1 MSKPARG
8 TYVLSVTSFHP
19 SPVGGGILIG
29 TDTRTGKSRRARIS
43 ADIVARPPAV
53 GESWRVSGDWTKDER
68 HGWEIAADKALPVA
82 PTGEAIM
89 RWIASSEALPGIGRG
104 TARRLW
110 DALGSGLYQAL
121 REGDTSVLAPL
132 TGPSAAIAMITEFR
146 LLTGEIEVF
155 EWFDLHGLDPRVAL
169 AAAGLWGTE
178 AIDRLEANP
187 YCLSLLEPWK
197 RVDDRARALGVA
209 LDDERRLVAA
219 VNEAVAQRYKGHD
232 RGAGGHMSATRQHLI
247 SIVRQLL
254 GRATANLAADAVTL
268 AIERGELIEH
278 AGQLQGRGPYLMER
292 QVEQAI
298 RERLAGPRTSLDAA
312 AAIAGVEEELGLR
325 LDAAQVDAVSIAT
338 ESRFAVIDGA
348 AGTGKSMV
356 TRAIMRATQR
366 AGQSFIQVALSGR
379 AAKRLREATGHEAL
393 TIHRFLK
400 GVTNGNI
407 LLEPGKLLIDEA
419 SMVSTPDLWQILNSA
434 LPTTDV
440 ILVGDPGQ
448 LPPIS
453 AGNPLAALV
462 AADGIPRVTLTTIHR
477 QSGRSAIP
485 VVAAK
490 IRAGALPFLP
500 IFDMSSPEG
509 EGIFLLPAEPDD
521 VPGRTIDVFESFVG
535 LPADGPSRDAVRRLH
550 AARVQIL
557 GATVFGP
564 AGVRAIS
571 DKVENRW
578 MTAQPQV
585 PGWGLAEGSKILW
598 TRNSY
603 DHDTG
608 IPNGS
613 GGNVAAD
620 IMNGSLGI
628 IQRVVDE
635 GAITIFDDEISTR
648 ALIRARDLERVQR
661 GWAITVHKAQG
672 SAFDT
677 VIVPVVHGR
686 LLDRQ
691 LLYTAITRAKSR
703 VVLVGDPALLQ
714 AAVQKMPSGSARQ
727 QSLFSSTTG
736 RRADG
741 CSTVHTGEEL

>member
-1 MSKPARG
+1 MNDPARG
-8 TYVLSVTSFHP
+8 IYVLSVTSFHS

-29 TDTRTGKSRRARIS
+29 TDTRAGKSRRARIS
-43 ADIVARPPAV
+43 VGIVTRPPRA
-53 GESWRVSGDWTKDER
+53 GESWRVSGHWIKDEL
-68 HGWEIAADKALPVA
+68 HGWEIEAEKALPVV

-89 RWIASSEALPGIGRG
+89 RWIASSEALPGIGRA

-110 DALGSGLYQAL
+110 AALGSDLYRAL
-121 REGDTSVLAPL
+121 REGDASVIAPV
-132 TGPSAAIAMITEFR
+132 TGPSAAIAMVAEFR

-155 EWFDLHGLDPRVAL
+155 EWFDLHGLDPRVAV

-178 AIDRLEANP
+178 AIERLEANP
-187 YCLSLLEPWK
+187 YCLSLLESWK
-197 RVDDRARALGVA
+197 RVDDRARALGIA
-209 LDDERRLVAA
+209 QDDERRLVAA
-219 VNEAVAQRYKGHD
+219 VNEAVARRYKGHG
-232 RGAGGHMSATRQHLI
+232 RGAGGHMSATRQQLI

-254 GRATANLAADAVTL
+254 GHATADLADDAVTL
-268 AIERGELIEH
+268 AMDRGELIEH

-292 QVEQAI
+292 QVERSI
-298 RERLAGPRTSLDAA
+298 GERLAGSTRSLDAA

-325 LDAAQVDAVSIAT
+325 FDAAQIEAVTTAT

-356 TRAIMRATQR
+356 TRAILRAAQR
-366 AGQSFIQVALSGR
+366 AGRSFIQVALSGR
-379 AAKRLREATGHEAL
+379 AAKRLREATGYEAL

-407 LLEPGKLLIDEA
+407 RLEPGKLLIDEA

-440 ILVGDPGQ
+440 LLVGDPGQ
-448 LPPIS
+448 LPPIN

-462 AADGIPRVTLTTIHR
+462 ASTDIPRVTLTRIHR

-485 VVAAK
+485 VVAAS
-490 IRAGALPFLP
+490 IRSGVLPHLPF
-500 IFDMSSPEG
+500 FDLSCSDDEG
-509 EGIFLLPAEPDD
+509 VLLLPTELDD
-521 VPGRTIDVFESFVG
+521 VPGRTVDVFEAFVG
-535 LPADGPSRDAVRRLH
+535 PPAERPCREAVRRLH

-557 GATVFGP
+557 GSTVLGP
-564 AGVRAIS
+564 VGVRAIS
-571 DKVENRW
+571 DRVEARW

-585 PGWGLAEGSKILW
+585 PGWGLGEGSKILW

-603 DHDTG
+603 GHDTG
-608 IPNGS
+608 VSDGG
-613 GGNVAAD
+613 GGNVVAD

-628 IQRVVDE
+628 IQRATDE
-635 GAITIFDDEISTR
+635 GAVTIFDDETSTR
-648 ALIRARDLERVQR
+648 ALVRARDLERVQR

-672 SAFDT
+672 SAFET
-677 VIVPVVHGR
+677 VIMPVVRSR

-691 LLYTAITRAKSR
+691 LLYTAITRATTR

-714 AAVQKMPSGSARQ
+714 AAVEKPPSGSARQ
-727 QSLFSSTTG
+727 QGLFSSRNDERRRTG
-736 RRADG
+736 
-741 CSTVHTGEEL
+741 

>member
-1 MSKPARG
+1 MSEPTRG
-8 TYVLSVTSFHP
+8 TYILSVTSFHP

-29 TDTRTGKSRRARIS
+29 TDVRAGRSRRAQIG
-43 ADIVARPPAV
+43 AKIVTRAPAV
-53 GESWRVSGDWTKDER
+53 GESWRVSGDWIKDER
-68 HGWEIAADKALPVA
+68 HGWEINAETAVPVV

-89 RWIASSEALPGIGRG
+89 RWIAFSEALPGIGRA

-110 DALGSGLYQAL
+110 GALGSGLYRAL
-121 REGDTSVLAPL
+121 REGDASVIAPV
-132 TGPSAAIAMITEFR
+132 TGPSAAIAMIAEFR

-155 EWFDLHGLDPRVAL
+155 EWFDLQGLDPRVAV
-169 AAAGLWGTE
+169 AAAALWGTK

-187 YCLSLLEPWK
+187 YCLSLLEPWR
-197 RVDDRARALGVA
+197 RVDERARALGIA
-209 LDDERRLVAA
+209 RDDERRLVAA
-219 VNEAVAQRYKGHD
+219 VNEAVARRYKGHD
-232 RGAGGHMSATRQHLI
+232 RGAGGHMSATREQLI

-254 GRATANLAADAVTL
+254 GRTTAGLADDAVTL
-268 AIERGELIEH
+268 AIESGELIVH

-298 RERLAGPRTSLDAA
+298 RARLSSSRTSLDAA
-312 AAIAGVEEELGLR
+312 KAIAGVEEELSLR
-325 LDAAQVDAVSIAT
+325 FDAAQVEAVTIAT

-356 TRAIMRATQR
+356 TRAILRAAQQ
-366 AGQSFIQVALSGR
+366 AGQSFIQIALSGR

-407 LLEPGKLLIDEA
+407 HLEPGKLLIDEA
-419 SMVSTPDLWQILNSA
+419 SMVSTPDLWQILNSV

-440 ILVGDPGQ
+440 LLVGDPGQ
-448 LPPIS
+448 LPPIN
-453 AGNPLAALV
+453 AGNPLATLV
-462 AADGIPRVTLTTIHR
+462 ASDGIPRVTLTRIHR

-485 VVAAK
+485 IVAAA
-490 IRAGALPFLP
+490 IRAGKLPSVP
-500 IFDMSSPEG
+500 IFEMCRPER
-509 EGIFLLPAEPDD
+509 EGVFLLPAEPDD
-521 VPGRTIDVFESFVG
+521 VPWRTIDVFESFVG
-535 LPADGPSRDAVRRLH
+535 PPADGPSREAMRRLH

-557 GATVFGP
+557 GPTVFGP

-571 DKVENRW
+571 DRVEARW
-578 MTAQPQV
+578 MAAQPQIT
-585 PGWGLAEGSKILW
+585 GWGLAAGSKILW

-608 IPNGS
+608 IPEER
-613 GGNVAAD
+613 GGNIAAD

-628 IQRVVDE
+628 IQHATDE
-635 GAITIFDDEISTR
+635 GAVTIFDDEASTR
-648 ALIRARDLERVQR
+648 AVVRARDLERVQR

-672 SAFDT
+672 SAFET
-677 VIVPVVHGR
+677 IIMPVVRSR

-691 LLYTAITRAKSR
+691 LLYTAITRAKAR

-714 AAVQKMPSGSARQ
+714 LAVEKPPSGSTRQ
-727 QSLFSSTTG
+727 QGLFSSG
-736 RRADG
+736 DDKRRQVD
-741 CSTVHTGEEL
+741 